1 MNRDAPINKLRN
13 EYNQIIWFYDGERYQ
28 MYKFYT
34 HAYRIEGY
42 QLSDYFFKYYKR
54 KFSILKK
61 VRTFQLIFKYY
72 KDLFDSNIVCAIKSK
87 DFNLTQIKNK
97 AESRAAYR
105 KVDKLWTI
113 YQNLIQRL

>member
-1 MNRDAPINKLRN
+1 MC
-13 EYNQIIWFYDGERYQ
+13 
-28 MYKFYT
+28 KFYT
-34 HAYRIEGY
+34 HAYGIKGY
-42 QLSDYFFKYYKR
+42 QLSDCFFKYYKR

-61 VRTFQLIFKYY
+61 VRTFQLISKYY
-72 KDLFDSNIVCAIKSK
+72 KDLFDNNVVCAIKIK
-87 DFNLTQIKNK
+87 DFNLSQLKNK